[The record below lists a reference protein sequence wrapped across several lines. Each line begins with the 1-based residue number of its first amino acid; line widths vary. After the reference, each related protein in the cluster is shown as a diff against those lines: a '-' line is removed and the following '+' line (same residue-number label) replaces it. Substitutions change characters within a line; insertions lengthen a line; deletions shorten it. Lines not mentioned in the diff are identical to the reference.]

1 MLTWVMASAVN
12 KASINDL
19 DMDPEES
26 NATYNDE
33 VDTNDGGSTSFAE

>member
-26 NATYNDE
+26 NAKYNDE

>member
-12 KASINDL
+12 KASINDM

-26 NATYNDE
+26 DTRNNDE
-33 VDTNDGGSTSFAE
+33 VETNDGGSTSFAE